1 MKHLDT
7 PSREGGI
14 RRAVLALAIGLVA
27 ALIGTS
33 SAFAGEITGNG
44 KPTAAPDHANSEC
57 SFSGLD
63 DPDDDGFVHTQ
74 NWGSLSKEQRA
85 FLASIGVSPGTACN
99 GRLNP
104 QR

>member
-1 MKHLDT
+1 MTNL
-7 PSREGGI
+7 RRGI
-14 RRAVLALAIGLVA
+14 LVLATALVA
-27 ALIGTS
+27 AGIATG

-44 KPTAAPDHANSEC
+44 KPTAAPANANSEC

-85 FLASIGVSPGTACN
+85 FLASIGVTPGAACN
-99 GRLNP
+99 GHLNP
-104 QR
+104 QK

>member
-1 MKHLDT
+1 MK
-7 PSREGGI
+7 RKAVVEM
-14 RRAVLALAIGLVA
+14 RRAILAFVVVLVA
-27 ALIGTS
+27 AAIGTG

-63 DPDDDGFVHTQ
+63 DPDADGFVHTQ

-85 FLASIGVSPGTACN
+85 FLASIGVAPWTLCN
-99 GRLNP
+99 GHLNP
-104 QR
+104 QK

>member
-1 MKHLDT
+1 MK
-7 PSREGGI
+7 SQAAVQM
-14 RRAVLALAIGLVA
+14 RRAILALTVVLVA
-27 ALIGTS
+27 AAVGAS

-44 KPTAAPDHANSEC
+44 KPTAAPDNANSEC

-85 FLASIGVSPGTACN
+85 FLASIGVTPGMACN
-99 GRLNP
+99 GHLNP
-104 QR
+104 QK